1 MLQHIKLFRSNQ
13 LAETLYVSLDSIWF
27 QPGKLATLIDEFVV
41 HAKSAQ
47 TVPSI
52 PRVTVPL
59 RLEFTSQVLM
69 F

>member
-1 MLQHIKLFRSNQ
+1 MEADLIKHFFPVELLDHFEYRSSKIKMG
-13 LAETLYVSLDSIWF
+13 EH
-27 QPGKLATLIDEFVV
+27 G
-41 HAKSAQ
+41 AKSAQ